1 MQSWL
6 PEAFEPDQK
15 TVYTNEAAVAE
26 FSSDGAVLTLEPT
39 GYGDDG
45 PRFRSE
51 TGFTDR
57 QTLMAQLNQSEREQV
72 FELVEMDVAAD
83 YEKREKQLIAKQ
95 EQQLSEALADG
106 EQRLQTWQDD
116 FASRLEAHVENELK
130 AASAAAARLAVQLA
144 GKIVR
149 AVVPLDPEI
158 LTRNIET
165 MLFKIKGNAA
175 VDVTV
180 NPTDAAW
187 LESHPD
193 IVARLGL
200 NEIVADR
207 RIEPGSCLIRSGCQ
221 EWDATLTGQ
230 LESLSELVEEMIATS
245 ADAEGVAKTEVVD
258 EPGLD

>member
-6 PEAFEPDQK
+6 PEAFEPDQN
-15 TVYTNEAAVAE
+15 TVYTNDEAVAE

-39 GYGDDG
+39 GHGDDG
-45 PRFRSE
+45 PRFRRES
-51 TGFTDR
+51 GFTDG
-57 QTLMAQLNQSEREQV
+57 QTLMAQLTQSEREQV

-83 YEKREKQLIAKQ
+83 YEEREQQLIAKQ
-95 EQQLSEALADG
+95 EQQLAEALADC
-106 EQRLQTWQDD
+106 ERRLQTWQED
-116 FASRLEAHVENELK
+116 FASRLETHVERELK
-130 AASAAAARLAVQLA
+130 TASAAAARLAVQLA

-149 AVVPLDPEI
+149 ATVPTDPEI

-165 MLFKIKGNAA
+165 TLFKIKGNAA

-180 NPTDAAW
+180 NPVDAAW
-187 LESHPD
+187 LESQPE

-200 NEIVADR
+200 NNIVADR
-207 RIEPGSCLIRSGCQ
+207 RVDPGSCLIRSGCQ

-245 ADAEGVAKTEVVD
+245 DDAEGVAETEVVD